1 MKCQSCGK
9 NIANVKY
16 YENINGKKQTLYFCE
31 ACANKMGI
39 SSFSNI
45 TEIFSPIFTDI
56 PKLNIL
62 ENRQCRKC
70 GYTLDEYLN
79 TGMLGCEN
87 CYNTFENTIEEL
99 IYKING
105 KKRHIK
111 IDKSNTNKLIINN
124 NDKIKDKIS
133 RLKEK
138 IEKLVKEEKYE
149 EAAIVRDEIK
159 SLELN
164 SEE

>member
-56 PKLNIL
+56 PKLNSL
-62 ENRQCRKC
+62 EKSKCNKC

-79 TGMLGCEN
+79 SGMLGCEE
-87 CYNTFENTIEEL
+87 CYNAFGNTIEEL

-105 KKRHIK
+105 KNRHIK
-111 IDKSNTNKLIINN
+111 IDKSNTKEIINN
-124 NDKIKDKIS
+124 SCKTEEKIS
-133 RLKEK
+133 KLKEK
-138 IEKLVKEEKYE
+138 IEELVKEEKYE
-149 EAAIVRDEIK
+149 EAAVVRDEIK
-159 SLELN
+159 SLELK